1 MIAMIW
7 HEIVCWFLK
16 TYQYLKRFAAQEQ
29 RIVVVLDVQN
39 NFMFPTSKNIQKW
52 VKINRQTFVIWW
64 PNATGI
70 DLFDI
75 YLAVGRSEILHIL
88 KKPNGLWFFCEVL
101 IFANSMSSFLKSLLS
116 LWSMF
121 HQNNSDCWRFLE
133 FWIVKILIS

>member
-1 MIAMIW
+1 MKLFVDFWKLTKIW
-7 HEIVCWFLK
+7 KDLHHRNTELFL
-16 TYQYLKRFAAQEQ
+16 FWSFDA
-29 RIVVVLDVQN
+29 QN